1 MEYKLNKLKIYKTVS
16 TISEFVSCIE
26 TIKEYCLGQNNNND
40 LLFRG
45 QCNDYEL
52 NPKILRYP
60 PRANNLKLTE
70 KIMVKEFMRFL
81 PLVFDGH
88 ITDNEWQ
95 ILTAA
100 QHYGLPT
107 RFLDW
112 SYSSL
117 IALWFAV
124 HNNKEVGFVYIFITK
139 KHKIWNAWEKYSTP
153 IKVKKTVLYRPSV
166 ISDRV
171 RMQNSV
177 FSVQPLDDDEISSKN
192 TTDYE
197 IKKNHYRKLCR
208 N

>member
-1 MEYKLNKLKIYKTVS
+1 M
-16 TISEFVSCIE
+16 
-26 TIKEYCLGQNNNND
+26 IKEFN
-40 LLFRG
+40 
-45 QCNDYEL
+45 
-52 NPKILRYP
+52 
-60 PRANNLKLTE
+60 
-70 KIMVKEFMRFL
+70 RFL
-81 PLVFDGH
+81 PLAFDGH

-139 KHKIWNAWEKYSTP
+139 KHKIWDAWEKYSTP

-197 IKKNHYRKLCR
+197 IKKITIENCVGIEKDLQMFGVNAYAVYPELEGLCSNLQKR
-208 N
+208 YFKDV